1 MTWKSCLMW
10 NVGNLPPCATI
21 EVTPAEITGE
31 KRREGQRKGHEAR
44 ERYGERKRESLDIRR
59 EERTLEHFVTLR
71 RRQRGHGGL
80 F

>member
-1 MTWKSCLMW
+1 MTWKSCLMR
-10 NVGNLPPCATI
+10 NVGNLPPCTTI

-31 KRREGQRKGHEAR
+31 KRREGQRKGRR
-44 ERYGERKRESLDIRR
+44 ERERERLDMRR
-59 EERTLEHFVTLR
+59 VERTLEHFVTLR